1 MWKTKRREKSGKWRM
16 TAEALPATD
25 PVVSLLVGCQHLPSC
40 FLALA
45 GRVWEASHTLIQI
58 AFCYSPSELSHL
70 GSHGGLAE
78 ACVSIFKTTIDV
90 EKCEKNCKD
99 QVLWQRTFGLLGT
112 FKRCQV
118 PSGSSGLI
126 LLSTKSKQHSTELC
140 NLF

>member
-45 GRVWEASHTLIQI
+45 GCVWEASHTLIQI

-70 GSHGGLAE
+70 GSHGELAE

-90 EKCEKNCKD
+90 EKNVKVNAKTRSCGREP
-99 QVLWQRTFGLLGT
+99 LAYL
-112 FKRCQV
+112 V
-118 PSGSSGLI
+118 PLNGAKLH
-126 LLSTKSKQHSTELC
+126 LAAQP
-140 NLF
+140 